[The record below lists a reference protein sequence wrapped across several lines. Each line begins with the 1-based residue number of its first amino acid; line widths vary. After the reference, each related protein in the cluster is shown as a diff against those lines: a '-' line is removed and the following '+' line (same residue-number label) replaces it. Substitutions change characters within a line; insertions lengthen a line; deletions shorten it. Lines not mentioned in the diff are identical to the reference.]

1 MRLLAVVVLYHP
13 GKDLTGNINSYLPQV
28 DRLLLWDNTPGGGKE
43 QLPLS
48 GVTHPERLEYRGCGR
63 NVGIGTALNDAVA
76 YAREHGYTHLLTL
89 DQDSYFLPGAFPDYM
104 AAIRSY
110 GEEKRVIFSVNYFIK
125 SQQAP
130 LYPVADRVDEVSSA
144 MTSGT
149 VYPVGLFE
157 ELDVF
162 MEELFVWGIDCEYCW
177 RAARKGVRTVCF
189 KNILLQHDLGYQ
201 KKKHRLLGKEV
212 FPNEYPPARTY
223 YNVRNGMVLHRLYP
237 ESLNLKAHLILKEI
251 TGMLPKL
258 VITDIDGVW
267 TDGGMYYTAEG
278 DVMKRFSVK
287 DGWGVIFLR
296 ELDIPVAIM
305 TGENTQIVQK
315 RADKLKIDYCYL
327 GVKDKVE
334 QAEEL
339 CRELGISLSEVAFI
353 GDDLNDLPLLRL
365 VGYSAS
371 PSNTPEYVKRE
382 VKYVTAAHGGYGAF
396 REFVE
401 KLLSDNGVL
410 EKTVGKFL

>member
-1 MRLLAVVVLYHP
+1 MNKKNFIK
-13 GKDLTGNINSYLPQV
+13 GTTLPVALFFTIATFAPAWGLQ
-28 DRLLLWDNTPGGGKE
+28 
-43 QLPLS
+43 
-48 GVTHPERLEYRGCGR
+48 
-63 NVGIGTALNDAVA
+63 TA
-76 YAREHGYTHLLTL
+76 
-89 DQDSYFLPGAFPDYM
+89 S
-104 AAIRSY
+104 AAIEVVQQQST
-110 GEEKRVIFSVNYFIK
+110 IK
-125 SQQAP
+125 
-130 LYPVADRVDEVSSA
+130 
-144 MTSGT
+144 GT
-149 VYPVGLFE
+149 VVDSQGEPIIGASVLAEG
-157 ELDVF
+157 
-162 MEELFVWGIDCEYCW
+162 
-177 RAARKGVRTVCF
+177 TS
-189 KNILLQHDLGYQ
+189 
-201 KKKHRLLGKEV
+201 
-212 FPNEYPPARTY
+212 
-223 YNVRNGMVLHRLYP
+223 NG
-237 ESLNLKAHLILKEI
+237 
-251 TGMLPKL
+251 T
-258 VITDIDGVW
+258 ITDIDGVW

-339 CRELGISLSEVAFI
+339 CRELGISLGEVAFI